1 MKRACKIH
9 INHRGFTMIEIVV
22 VLIIL
27 AIVITV
33 IAYRPTTGNDLI
45 AQMEI
50 LKSHLRYAQIKAM
63 NETYTDTNPVS
74 TPWGIH
80 VLTADSYI
88 LYKNN
93 ATATNDILPGETPGV
108 PPAPQ
113 THNFPGTVTVTSGV
127 GTTYNF
133 NEWGTPVD
141 AAGTAIASAQT
152 ITLSQGTTTGNIT
165 ITNNTGYIP

>member
-1 MKRACKIH
+1 MKRDCKIH

-27 AIVITV
+27 AIVTTV
-33 IAYRPTTGNDLI
+33 IAYRTITCNDLI

-50 LKSHLRYAQIKAM
+50 LKSHLRYAQIRAM

-74 TPWGIH
+74 PPWGIH
-80 VLTADSYI
+80 ILTAGSYI
-88 LYKNN
+88 LYKSN

-108 PPAPQ
+108 APAPQ

-127 GTTYNF
+127 GATYNF
-133 NEWGTPVD
+133 NDFGNPVD
-141 AAGTAIASAQT
+141 AGGAPIATAQT
-152 ITLSQGTTTGNIT
+152 ITLSQGTATSSIT
-165 ITNNTGYIP
+165 ITKITGYVP